1 MLMSGAVAH
10 VLIRQ
15 YLAGLYAW
23 FGACTCDALDQL
35 ASSALVT
42 KRSPVI
48 STYCLTLEFLVPVDA
63 AVTKFVTL
71 L

>member
-1 MLMSGAVAH
+1 MLMSGAVVH
-10 VLIRQ
+10 ELIRQ

-42 KRSPVI
+42 THSPVI
-48 STYCLTLEFLVPVDA
+48 STYCLT
-63 AVTKFVTL
+63 
-71 L
+71 